1 MEDPVPEVEIPLAR
15 GDAPQ
20 WLVAGFEFPGDDQG
34 HVVRFESSPSDQKG
48 IRPFTD
54 LQKALEILRRG
65 ELGGIPVD
73 GGNLSIGRDGKV
85 DQDGR
90 TCHAALAWGQ
100 HAADRIRAREEIQ
113 VKCGLRAGNLR
124 LDYAQ

>member
-1 MEDPVPEVEIPLAR
+1 MAPPEVWDPVPEVEISHAR

-20 WLVAGFEFPGDDQG
+20 WLVAWFELGGDGHG
-34 HVVRFESSPSDQKG
+34 HVVRFEGSPSDQKS
-48 IRPFTD
+48 IRPFAD

-90 TCHAALAWGQ
+90 TCHAALAWGSMPQ
-100 HAADRIRAREEIQ
+100 IGSGRERKFRENA
-113 VKCGLRAGNLR
+113 V
-124 LDYAQ
+124 